1 MAGIKWNLFL
11 SFLLFSAV
19 LLILL
24 WIFQT
29 VLLDHF
35 YRSIKTRQ
43 IISTADILA
52 RNIDHDELPVLIGQL
67 AEETDVFILIL
78 DSNGQKIETSAD
90 QMDFLISRMPPFELV
105 RLVNETRA
113 AGGSSLDY
121 FSRDAF
127 SQDSGDAPR
136 FDGMP
141 VRRDQ
146 SQTDAIVYSRIVA
159 KADGSEAVI
168 LLNAL
173 LSPVSSTVDTLRTQL
188 LIITGILII
197 LSLLL
202 ALWLSRR
209 IARPIIKINNRSR
222 DLARG
227 NYQVRFQQEGYKEIA
242 ELADT
247 LNQAAIDLN
256 KVESLRRELLANV
269 SHDLRTPLTM
279 ISGYAEVMRDL
290 PGENTP
296 ENIQVVIDEA
306 RRLTSLV
313 NDLLDLSRIQ
323 SGGQVLISEPY
334 SLTEQLR
341 QTVARFS
348 KLVGQEGYGLTF
360 QADTEIHVHA
370 DQNRIDQ
377 VLNNLINNAIN
388 YTGADKTVIVRQTIR
403 DKMVRVEVVDSGEG
417 VPDDQMPLIWDR
429 YYKGS
434 KTHRRPVVGTGLGL
448 AIVKSILEQH
458 QAPYGVHNRPEG
470 GCVFWF
476 ELPAASAPNNQ

>member
-1 MAGIKWNLFL
+1 MPGIKWNLFL

-24 WIFQT
+24 WLFQT

-52 RNIDHDELPVLIGQL
+52 RNIDHEDLSVLIDQL
-67 AEETDVFILIL
+67 SGDADVSIMVLN
-78 DSNGQKIETSAD
+78 SSGQKIYATTE
-90 QMDFLISRMPPFELV
+90 QMGVLISRMPPYELV
-105 RLVNETRA
+105 RLVNQTRQ

-121 FSRDAF
+121 FRRDAF
-127 SQDSGDAPR
+127 GSENTDIPR
-136 FDGMP
+136 FEGLP
-141 VRRDQ
+141 SRRNQ
-146 SQTDAIVYSRIVA
+146 GLTDAIIYSRIVTR
-159 KADGSEAVI
+159 ADGSEAVI
-168 LLNAL
+168 LLNAI

-188 LIITGILII
+188 LIITGILVV

-209 IARPIIKINNRSR
+209 IARPIIKINNQSR
-222 DLARG
+222 ELARG

-247 LNQAAIDLN
+247 LNQAAADLN

-296 ENIQVVIDEA
+296 ENIQVVIDES

-313 NDLLDLSRIQ
+313 NDLLDMSRIQ
-323 SGGQVLISEPY
+323 SGNQELQIKPY
-334 SLTEQLR
+334 NLTEQVR
-341 QTVARFS
+341 QTIARFG
-348 KLVGQEGYGLTF
+348 KLVEQEGYDLTF
-360 QADTEIHVHA
+360 QADAEIIVRA
-370 DQNRIDQ
+370 DENRIDQ
-377 VLNNLINNAIN
+377 VLHNLINNAVN
-388 YTGADKTVIVRQTIR
+388 YTGEDRKVIVRQLSKDGI
-403 DKMVRVEVVDSGEG
+403 VRIEVHDSGEG
-417 VPDDQMPLIWDR
+417 IPAEQMPLIWDR
-429 YYKGS
+429 YYKGT

-448 AIVKSILEQH
+448 SIVKSILEQH
-458 QAPYGVHNRPEG
+458 QAVYGICNLPEG
-470 GCVFWF
+470 GCAFWF
-476 ELPAASAPNNQ
+476 ELPETSA